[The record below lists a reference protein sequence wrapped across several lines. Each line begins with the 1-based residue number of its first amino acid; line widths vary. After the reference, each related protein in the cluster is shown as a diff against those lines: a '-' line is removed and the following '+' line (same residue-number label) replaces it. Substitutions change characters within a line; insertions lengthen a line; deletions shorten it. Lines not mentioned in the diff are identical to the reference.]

1 VATRYNGIHK
11 HQLFQMSDR
20 RDYYINLHTQTI
32 SSTQGYAAGEM
43 KHGPIA
49 LIGDGMPVVVIAT
62 PGQGL

>member
-1 VATRYNGIHK
+1 
-11 HQLFQMSDR
+11 MSDR